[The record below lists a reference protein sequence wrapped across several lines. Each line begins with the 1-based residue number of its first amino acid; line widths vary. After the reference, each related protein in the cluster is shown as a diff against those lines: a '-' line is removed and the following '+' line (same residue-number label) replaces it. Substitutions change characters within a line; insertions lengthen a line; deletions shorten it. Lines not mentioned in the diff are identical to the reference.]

1 MRTSLE
7 TVVETLGVETDSQ
20 RAVLLH
26 TCCYGRT
33 AVCVMLNLP
42 YDPVILH
49 SVEFLLQ
56 SLLEVNAALAG
67 ASIDGL
73 ASRFRNRL
81 ALPSKLPMRSI

>member
-1 MRTSLE
+1 
-7 TVVETLGVETDSQ
+7 
-20 RAVLLH
+20 
-26 TCCYGRT
+26 
-33 AVCVMLNLP
+33 MLNLP

-56 SLLEVNAALAG
+56 SGLEVG

-81 ALPSKLPMRSI
+81 ALPSKQPMRSN